1 LRIIGGEAKG
11 RKLKAPKG
19 LTTRPTT
26 DRVKEAVFNIM
37 GYKVKDAIF
46 LDLFGGTG
54 AIAIEAISRGAA
66 EAVICEKDFQ
76 AIRVINDNIIS
87 AKFTDKIKVLKMDAI
102 LALKILSKEN
112 YRFDVIYL
120 DPPYQGGL
128 LPQVMEQLYE
138 NNLLHQDGVIIAET
152 SSREDFSKYNI
163 KNSLSTCRK
172 YGETLITVFKNSD

>member
-1 LRIIGGEAKG
+1 MRIIGGEAKG